1 MIMLT
6 GKVFFNFSKTMTP
19 QDFAS
24 RTREQWIEFE
34 TIKNNAFEETVDE
47 KTTREA
53 TERKQALLQV
63 KQKLATVWITV
74 TKMPNTFAPLFD
86 QYIKANPKMKE
97 WLWEDLQTK
106 IDYYSANHNTL
117 REFAKF
123 VLAY

>member
-1 MIMLT
+1 MLT

-53 TERKQALLQV
+53 TERQQALLQV
-63 KQKLATVWITV
+63 KQKLATV
-74 TKMPNTFAPLFD
+74 
-86 QYIKANPKMKE
+86 
-97 WLWEDLQTK
+97 
-106 IDYYSANHNTL
+106 
-117 REFAKF
+117 
-123 VLAY
+123 